1 MSAAPT
7 GGGPSPR
14 YRRSPRALALLAALG
29 LALAGCSDEDS
40 IAEQAKQ
47 GTQQGYVSGD
57 GRVQAVPPDERDL
70 TLQIEGTT
78 LEGQEWSSQQLRGS
92 VVVVNVWGSWCGP
105 CQAEAPDLQAAY
117 EHFEESGEPV
127 EFIGVNHRDSVE
139 TALAFQRAEG
149 IGYPSLRDD
158 GSTLLDLQGM
168 ANARPSTLVLD
179 TEGRLAARVL
189 GQVDEPTLRGMVEDV
204 LPG

>member
-1 MSAAPT
+1 M
-7 GGGPSPR
+7 
-14 YRRSPRALALLAALG
+14 RASSVVVLTLGAALV
-29 LALAGCSDEDS
+29 LAGCADENS

-57 GRVQAVPPDERDL
+57 GSVQAIAPDEREV
-70 TLQIEGTT
+70 TLDIEGTT
-78 LEGQEWSSQQLRGS
+78 LEGQEWRSQDLRGS

-117 EHFEESGEPV
+117 EHFEGSGEPV
-127 EFIGVNHRDSVE
+127 EFIGVNHRDSVD

-158 GSTLLDLQGM
+158 GQTLLDLEGL

-179 TEGRLAARVL
+179 TQGRLAARVL

-204 LPG
+204 LAG

>member
-1 MSAAPT
+1 MTPGRARLRRWPALVVAA
-7 GGGPSPR
+7 GV
-14 YRRSPRALALLAALG
+14 
-29 LALAGCSDEDS
+29 ALAGCSDGDS
-40 IAEQAKQ
+40 IAAQAKQ

-57 GRVQAVPPDERDL
+57 GRVQTVPRDERDL
-70 TLQIEGTT
+70 TLRIEGTT
-78 LEGQEWSSQQLRGS
+78 LEGQEWSSQEHRGS

-117 EHFEESGEPV
+117 QHFQESGEPV

-149 IGYPSLRDD
+149 VGYPSLRDD